1 MKIARI
7 EPILIAVP
15 FSYGGP
21 PQTGPAAFTSMD
33 TLFVRVETDTGIVG
47 WGEAYG
53 MRTCRVTRAAFES
66 QVIPLALGRDCSDI
80 AGLMADLQRRL
91 HNSGRN
97 GPVSF
102 ALSGL
107 DIALWDIA
115 GKAAGVPLCRLLG
128 GHAAAPVPVYASLLR
143 YGDAG
148 LVERN
153 AGQAVARGY
162 RLVKVHEITE
172 ACVAAARAA
181 IGPAIPLMVDCNCP
195 WPADEAVAMAKRL
208 APQNLKWLEEPV
220 WPPDDYAGLARVRRD
235 GGVAVAAGENA
246 GSRQD
251 FLALGEAVDFIQ
263 PSLPKMGGITV
274 LRQVIET
281 AKARNGA
288 VALHSP
294 FFGPSLMASLH
305 VIAALLPGGVVERF
319 YCDLE
324 ASPLGAA
331 IEAKDGVMHVPDGP
345 GLGLSVDETT
355 LARYRVE

>member
-21 PQTGPAAFTSMD
+21 LQTGPNAFTSMD
-33 TLFVRVETDTGIVG
+33 TLFVRVETDTGITG

-53 MRTCRVTRAAFES
+53 MRTCRVTRAAFEDL
-66 QVIPLALGRDCSDI
+66 VLPLAVGRDCSDI
-80 AGLMADLQRRL
+80 ALLMTELQRRL

-97 GPVSF
+97 GPAGF

-107 DIALWDIA
+107 DVALWDIA
-115 GKAAGVPLCRLLG
+115 GKAAGMPLYRLLG
-128 GHAAAPVPVYASLLR
+128 GRAAAPVPVYASLLR

-153 AGQAVARGY
+153 AAAAVERGY
-162 RLVKVHEITE
+162 ELVKVHEITE

-195 WPADEAVAMAKRL
+195 WPAEEAVAMARRL
-208 APQNLKWLEEPV
+208 TRQNLKWLEEPV
-220 WPPDDYAGLARVRRD
+220 WPPDDYAGLARVRRE
-235 GGVAVAAGENA
+235 GGVPVAAGENA
-246 GSRQD
+246 GTPQD
-251 FLALGEAVDFIQ
+251 FLALGQAVDFIQ
-263 PSLPKMGGITV
+263 PSLPKIGGITA
-274 LRQVIET
+274 LRQIIET
-281 AKARNGA
+281 AKARGVA

-294 FFGPSLMASLH
+294 FFGPSLIASLH

-324 ASPLGAA
+324 ASPLG
-331 IEAKDGVMHVPDGP
+331 EAVEASDGMMHVPDGP
-345 GLGLSVDETT
+345 GLGLTVDERV
-355 LARYRVE
+355 LARYRVA